1 MSEKKSLFWYSLFLI
16 FLVAFGFGALAQ
28 ASVPKASLSISN
40 STTLKPYSG
49 AAAAALATEPI
60 VKVRFE
66 RSESKIKLSGMAL
79 RIKGMSSSFKND
91 LAIQSLEFSYDS
103 GAKRFLVV
111 NQLGQIKIINQKSIE
126 IEGDG
131 LVTYRH
137 TLPQKIIIN
146 ETKNGLD
153 LIGFV
158 PLENYILGV
167 VASEVPKQWPLEVL
181 KTQAVASRSYVLS
194 LMKERSKQSFHVEN
208 SILDQVFVLT
218 KDGYKKSD
226 YENVRLAVQGTKG
239 QFLVGENHK
248 VLKAFFHSDCGGKT
262 IASKEVWGTKEISS
276 GVICPNT
283 RTTQW
288 EYKTDLGSL
297 SRKLSS
303 YFKLPSSQTIKRLSL
318 VRPSQKDRV
327 VDLSV
332 AFAEGQNP
340 LTSNR
345 LATRMLSAQDLRRVI
360 GYSEIKSTMFE
371 ILQTAEGI
379 IFKGKGYG
387 HGVGLCQSGANF
399 MAKAGKN
406 YQQILAYYYQ
416 GTSLS
421 HFTW

>member
-1 MSEKKSLFWYSLFLI
+1 MMRSATRSSK
-16 FLVAFGFGALAQ
+16 GAGKPSSAEGVVKTSS
-28 ASVPKASLSISN
+28 AEDTLSTFSP
-40 STTLKPYSG
+40 T
-49 AAAAALATEPI
+49 AAALATEPV

-66 RSESKIKLSGMAL
+66 RSESKIKLSGMGL
-79 RIKGMSSSFKND
+79 RIKGQSSFFKND
-91 LAIQSLEFSYDS
+91 LAIQSFEFSYDS

-111 NQLGQIKIINQKSIE
+111 NQLGQIKIINQRSVE

-137 TLPQKIIIN
+137 TLPPKILIN
-146 ETKNGLD
+146 ETKSGLD

-226 YENVRLAVQGTKG
+226 FENVRLAVQSTKG
-239 QFLVGENHK
+239 QFLIGENRK
-248 VLKAFFHSDCGGKT
+248 ILKAFFHSDCGGKT
-262 IASKEVWGTKEISS
+262 IASKDVWGTKEISS
-276 GVICPNT
+276 GVVCPNS

-288 EYKTDLGSL
+288 EYKTDIGSL

-303 YFKLPSSQTIKRLSL
+303 YFKFPSSHTIRKISL
-318 VRPSQKDRV
+318 ERPSQKDRV
-327 VDLSV
+327 IDLSV
-332 AFAEGQNP
+332 AFAEGEDPMN
-340 LTSNR
+340 SKR
-345 LATRMLSAQDLRRVI
+345 LATRSLSAQDLRRVI
-360 GYSEIKSTMFE
+360 GYSEIKSTLFE
-371 ILQTAEGI
+371 ILHTNEGI
-379 IFKGKGYG
+379 TFKGKGYG

-416 GTSLS
+416 GTSIS
-421 HFTW
+421 HFSW